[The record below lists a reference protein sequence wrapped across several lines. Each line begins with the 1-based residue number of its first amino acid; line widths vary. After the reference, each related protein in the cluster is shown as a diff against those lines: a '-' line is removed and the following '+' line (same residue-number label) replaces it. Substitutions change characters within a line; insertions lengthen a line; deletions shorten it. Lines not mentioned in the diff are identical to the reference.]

1 MFEKVN
7 TIPYSIRQFCKCLY
21 QLCKNKFG
29 DSIKLIRVVAF
40 FLLEKW
46 LLKSIFF
53 SLNKEG
59 LIKDYILTKNCT
71 TNLELMS

>member
-46 LLKSIFF
+46 LL
-53 SLNKEG
+53 
-59 LIKDYILTKNCT
+59 
-71 TNLELMS
+71 